1 MADLVFSI
9 KGNNEEFIKGAEQ
22 IRSSIRSIT
31 VELENAN
38 NENRGFTEVLK
49 KTFDAIGGTEALK
62 TFVSDVIRVRGE
74 YQQLENSLALCCRVK
89 KRLMP

>member
-1 MADLVFSI
+1 MADWVFSI

-49 KTFDAIGGTEALK
+49 KTFDAIKTEELL
-62 TFVSDVIRVRGE
+62 I
-74 YQQLENSLALCCRVK
+74 
-89 KRLMP
+89 